1 MLGTRAETAQQCA
14 AKDKSKRDH
23 ENNGPDLWGFGGWG
37 RDRGRALSGGRERPR
52 LYTETRFNNINLWL
66 SVVNDERK
74 LLFYRAD
81 ICDKQ
86 SQHQI
91 AMGHTYNYLNA
102 TEPQSLT
109 EVRKR

>member
-1 MLGTRAETAQQCA
+1 MKIMAPTSGGSGDGDEIGA
-14 AKDKSKRDH
+14 A
-23 ENNGPDLWGFGGWG
+23 LC
-37 RDRGRALSGGRERPR
+37 LGGRERPR
-52 LYTETRFNNINLWL
+52 LYTGTRFNSINLWL

-74 LLFYRAD
+74 LLFYRAN

-91 AMGHTYNYLNA
+91 AVGHTHNYLNA

>member
-1 MLGTRAETAQQCA
+1 LRPLNA
-14 AKDKSKRDH
+14 D
-23 ENNGPDLWGFGGWG
+23 NNGPDLFGGSG
-37 RDRGRALSGGRERPR
+37 DGAEIGAVLCLGGRERRR
-52 LYTETRFNNINLWL
+52 LYTGTRFNSINLWL